1 MKKSMLNLIV
11 LVFFTFGTTMVT
23 HGAEPDPSA
32 LKKVREQIVKMIQKP
47 DLSYI
52 DFDQVEST
60 VHFLVN
66 KNSEVVVL
74 YVDTKDEFVDNYLKS
89 RLNYKQLKD
98 TQLRGRYAMKV
109 TLKNGSF

>member
-1 MKKSMLNLIV
+1 MKKSMFNLCV
-11 LVFFTFGTTMVT
+11 LMFFALSTTTNVLAT
-23 HGAEPDPSA
+23 DPEPSD
-32 LKKVREQIVKMIQKP
+32 LKNVREQIVKLIQNP

-74 YVDTKDEFVDNYLKS
+74 YVDTKDDFADNYLKS

-98 TQLRGRYAMKV
+98 TQLRGRYAMKI
-109 TLKNGSF
+109 TLKNGSI